1 MLINK
6 LASNTRKSYCST
18 AQSLLKKWQ
27 QKNLL
32 PNTMNNSKNSTVT
45 HTNKQIPMKKVSAKR
60 KSNDYDNTIHVH
72 PSRFE

>member
-1 MLINK
+1 
-6 LASNTRKSYCST
+6 
-18 AQSLLKKWQ
+18 
-27 QKNLL
+27 
-32 PNTMNNSKNSTVT
+32 MNNSKNSTVT